1 MLKTYWHIANGIGV
15 SELNSN
21 KSTSENGHIDSVF
34 VNTDEAI
41 RRFQNGEMLI
51 LTDHEK
57 RENEGDFVIAAE
69 FATPEMI
76 NLMITRGRGL
86 VCLSITAERAKAL
99 NLSPQATDNTA
110 LHKTAFT
117 VSVDALEGTTTGI
130 STHDRSVTI
139 RKMIDPNC
147 QPEDLGRPGHV
158 FPLVANPGGVL
169 VRPGHTE
176 AVVDLAKSA
185 GLFPAGVLCE
195 ILDDDGSM
203 ARLPRLEKLA
213 AELNLKICSVEDL
226 IQYRYKNEKLIH
238 RIVDVQLPSSLG
250 DFDFYYYESL
260 VNPNEFHV
268 ALVKGELSE
277 MKNPLVRVHS
287 ECLTGDVFGSMR
299 CDCGDQLHQALE
311 EIEKDGSGILIYLKQ
326 EGRGIGLKNKI
337 LAYRLQEKGMDTVE
351 ANNALGFE
359 ADLRNYWFAAQ
370 ILSDLGV
377 RNIRLLTNNPDK
389 ITELQKYGVEVVKR
403 APIEITPNRVNER
416 YLRTKAEK
424 LGHILHASFHE
435 V

>member
-34 VNTDEAI
+34 VNAEEAI

-147 QPEDLGRPGHV
+147 QPEDLG
-158 FPLVANPGGVL
+158 
-169 VRPGHTE
+169 
-176 AVVDLAKSA
+176 
-185 GLFPAGVLCE
+185 
-195 ILDDDGSM
+195 
-203 ARLPRLEKLA
+203 
-213 AELNLKICSVEDL
+213 
-226 IQYRYKNEKLIH
+226 
-238 RIVDVQLPSSLG
+238 
-250 DFDFYYYESL
+250 
-260 VNPNEFHV
+260 
-268 ALVKGELSE
+268 
-277 MKNPLVRVHS
+277 
-287 ECLTGDVFGSMR
+287 
-299 CDCGDQLHQALE
+299 
-311 EIEKDGSGILIYLKQ
+311 
-326 EGRGIGLKNKI
+326 
-337 LAYRLQEKGMDTVE
+337 
-351 ANNALGFE
+351 
-359 ADLRNYWFAAQ
+359 
-370 ILSDLGV
+370 
-377 RNIRLLTNNPDK
+377 
-389 ITELQKYGVEVVKR
+389 
-403 APIEITPNRVNER
+403 
-416 YLRTKAEK
+416 
-424 LGHILHASFHE
+424 
-435 V
+435 